1 MNTESLEVR
10 SRQAGQVV
18 GRNLVKFIIKF
29 GSPYFS
35 SLVWLGE
42 SIAGFR
48 TGSTMPNR
56 LTKFRYS
63 ANMCM
68 TSKPAQAPKPNGI
81 AARFAP
87 MPSPQQLIDAANR
100 ADAAAA
106 SARVEQDHASG
117 VDVCVPDCASD
128 PNSHGHPDDA
138 PQQ

>member
-29 GSPYFS
+29 GSPLFF
-35 SLVWLGE
+35 
-42 SIAGFR
+42 IACLAWGV
-48 TGSTMPNR
+48 
-56 LTKFRYS
+56 YS
-63 ANMCM
+63 GIQDGKHDAQQ
-68 TSKPAQAPKPNGI
+68 THQIQVLSQHVHDLEAAQAPKPNGI

-106 SARVEQDHASG
+106 SARAQQDHASG
-117 VDVCVPDCASD
+117 VDVRVPDCASD